1 MPIQNQG
8 HRRDLNLSDSPNKR
22 DALDNLGGIGI
33 SDDLFTFRNN
43 LRNTSTIPFSKL
55 NSSPANE
62 FTFNEIKEISITQIS
77 SSENVTSPG
86 NFTVNVT
93 VSVPYDIPTGNR
105 VSIEGVTPSDGS
117 SPDPAFNKMFNSN
130 FIISSVGS
138 GGTSFSYNVNFTD
151 TPELTGPEVSLS
163 SGTVKYNPIVDFIYT
178 NDDVVSVS
186 ETVNLGSV
194 SLNPNTD
201 YYVCN
206 SDTLTKF
213 KLSYFPSD
221 VGISTIPIT
230 ISNSA
235 SEALS
240 FKFVRKEPVTKQ
252 SLINFIRPEI
262 QDTELFRFFSRPSGG
277 AETDESGARRDD
289 VVQAFEEC
297 DQNTQLSQLLLQ
309 DKFRGDQDTTVIDE
323 LFIEGFLKLNDP
335 AGDNDD
341 ATTVLTDSDSPGIYI
356 GGTRAFSSDNNPW
369 TESAT
374 TGTNGELITQSD
386 EVSINTLIFDDEIE
400 INGLTGDD
408 LNNISPDEP
417 VPNEPLAF
425 DSTIPIVIDGETFA
439 LLLKT
444 KS

>member
-55 NSSPANE
+55 NSSDNE

-105 VSIEGVTPSDGS
+105 VSIEGVTPLDGS
-117 SPDPAFNKMFNSN
+117 SPDSAFNKMFNSN

-138 GGTSFSYNVNFTD
+138 GGTSFSYNVDFTNSG
-151 TPELTGPEVSLS
+151 LTGTEESLS

-178 NDDVVSVS
+178 NDDVVGVSKTVSV
-186 ETVNLGSV
+186 GST
-194 SLNPNTD
+194 SLFPNTD

-262 QDTELFRFFSRPSGG
+262 QDTELFRFFSRPSAGT
-277 AETDESGARRDD
+277 ETDEGGARRDN
-289 VVQAFEEC
+289 VVEAFEEC

-335 AGDNDD
+335 AGENTS
-341 ATTVLTDSDSPGIYI
+341 ANVVLNNSDSPGIYI

-369 TESAT
+369 TESVA

-386 EVSINTLIFDDEIE
+386 EVTINTLIFDGKIE
-400 INGLTGDD
+400 INGLAADD
-408 LNNISPDEP
+408 LNNISPAESL
-417 VPNEPLAF
+417 EF
-425 DSTIPIVIDGETFA
+425 DSTVPIVIDGETFA

>member
-55 NSSPANE
+55 NSSTNE
-62 FTFNEIKEISITQIS
+62 FTFNEIKDISITQIS
-77 SSENVTSPG
+77 SSENVTSLG

-93 VSVPYDIPTGNR
+93 VSIPYDIPTGNR

-117 SPDPAFNKMFNSN
+117 DPDAAFNRMFNSN

-138 GGTSFSYNVNFTD
+138 GGTSFSYNVDFTNSG
-151 TPELTGPEVSLS
+151 LTGTEESLS

-178 NDDVVSVS
+178 NDDVVSVG
-186 ETVNLGSV
+186 ETVSVGST
-194 SLNPNTD
+194 SLFPNTD

-262 QDTELFRFFSRPSGG
+262 RDTELFRFFSRPSQGT
-277 AETDESGARRDD
+277 ETNEGGARRDN
-289 VVQAFEEC
+289 VVDAFEEC

-335 AGDNDD
+335 AGDNTN
-341 ATTVLTDSDSPGIYI
+341 ANTVLNNSDSPGIYI

-369 TESAT
+369 TESAV

-386 EVSINTLIFDDEIE
+386 EVSINTLIFDGKIE
-400 INGLTGDD
+400 INGLTADD
-408 LNNISPDEP
+408 LNNISPAESLAEE
-417 VPNEPLAF
+417 NAF

>member
-8 HRRDLNLSDSPNKR
+8 HRRDLNLSDSPSKR

-93 VSVPYDIPTGNR
+93 VSIPYDIPTGNR

-117 SPDPAFNKMFNSN
+117 SPDSAFNRMFNSN

-138 GGTSFSYNVNFTD
+138 GGTSFSYNVDFTNSG
-151 TPELTGPEVSLS
+151 LTGTEESLS

-178 NDDVVSVS
+178 NDDVVGVSKTVSV
-186 ETVNLGSV
+186 GST
-194 SLNPNTD
+194 SLFPNTD

-262 QDTELFRFFSRPSGG
+262 QDTELFRFFSRPSAG
-277 AETDESGARRDD
+277 AETDQGGARRDD
-289 VVQAFEEC
+289 VVEAFEIC

-335 AGDNDD
+335 AGENTS
-341 ATTVLTDSDSPGIYI
+341 AGIVLNNSDSPGIYI

-369 TESAT
+369 TESVA

-386 EVSINTLIFDDEIE
+386 EVTINTLIFDDKIE
-400 INGLTGDD
+400 INGLTADD

-417 VPNEPLAF
+417 VPDEPLSF
-425 DSTIPIVIDGETFA
+425 NSTIPIVIDGETFA

>member
-55 NSSPANE
+55 NSSTNE
-62 FTFNEIKEISITQIS
+62 FTFNETKEISITQIS

-93 VSVPYDIPTGNR
+93 VSVPYDIPIGNR
-105 VSIEGVTPSDGS
+105 VSIEGVTPSDNS
-117 SPDPAFNKMFNSN
+117 SPDSAFNKMFNSN

-138 GGTSFSYNVNFTD
+138 GGTSFSYNVDFTNSG
-151 TPELTGPEVSLS
+151 LTGPEESLS

-178 NDDVVSVS
+178 NDDVVGVSKTVSV
-186 ETVNLGSV
+186 GST
-194 SLNPNTD
+194 SLFPNTD

-230 ISNSA
+230 ISNST

-252 SLINFIRPEI
+252 SLVNFIRPEI
-262 QDTELFRFFSRPSGG
+262 QDTELFRFFSRPSAG
-277 AETDESGARRDD
+277 AETNEGSARRDN
-289 VVQAFEEC
+289 VVEAFEEC

-335 AGDNDD
+335 GGQNTNAN
-341 ATTVLTDSDSPGIYI
+341 TVLNNSDSPGIYI

-369 TESAT
+369 TESAA

-386 EVSINTLIFDDEIE
+386 EVSINTLIFDDKIE
-400 INGLTGDD
+400 INGLTADD
-408 LNNISPDEP
+408 LNNISPAESIA
-417 VPNEPLAF
+417 EESAF